1 MFLKVLKKKTTQ
13 RFRNKEFCSNEV
25 KKQLFTGFSLQFHF
39 HFKRK
44 TNEKGVLNFNFDLI
58 ELD

>member
-1 MFLKVLKKKTTQ
+1 MFLKVLKKKQPKGFETKNFVQ
-13 RFRNKEFCSNEV
+13 MKL